1 MSRSHHIKTV
11 QGFLP
16 RSSHHKRSGVSPRRK
31 STAFVTEVLS
41 RPADVCKTLY
51 TAYSRSQDRFKT
63 KMLKFERILRLMG
76 VRQREVP
83 KHFS

>member
-1 MSRSHHIKTV
+1 MSRSHHIKTI
-11 QGFLP
+11 QGFLSI
-16 RSSHHKRSGVSPRRK
+16 SSHHKRSGLSPSRK
-31 STAFVTEVLS
+31 STNFVTEVLN

-51 TAYSRSQDRFKT
+51 TAYSRSQDRYKT

-76 VRQREVP
+76 VRHRKVP